1 MSKKPK
7 AQGRMDAEKL
17 MDADTSPDR
26 RRKTPPDSPEPTPP
40 AKKRKAEKP
49 DAEPPKKP
57 GGKPRKPKSRAEVT
71 RDVAPT
77 TGPGSRQCTATAKQ
91 SGERCKRRPIPGGNV
106 CVMHGGKTPAV
117 QRSARGRLAELVLP
131 SIETLNHERAN
142 AKRSAD
148 RQRAANSILDR
159 AGITRGHSA
168 EVDAARALLL
178 ERILTIRA
186 ESAGAIAPPDPLEI
200 VAEVIDEDDDEAE
213 YGDDEERPD
222 AGA

>member
-1 MSKKPK
+1 MSKKGDRK
-7 AQGRMDAEKL
+7 GKDERMGNAS
-17 MDADTSPDR
+17 APDR
-26 RRKTPPDSPEPTPP
+26 RRKTLPDSPSPAPP
-40 AKKRKAEKP
+40 AKKRKAPSKP
-49 DAEPPKKP
+49 SKKAAATP
-57 GGKPRKPKSRAEVT
+57 DKPKRSRGRPTAEELAH
-71 RDVAPT
+71 R
-77 TGPGSRQCTATAKQ
+77 CTATSKTT
-91 SGERCKRRPIPGGNV
+91 GERCRQAAIPGGRV
-106 CVMHGGKTPAV
+106 CRYHGGGAPQV

-131 SIETLNHERAN
+131 SIETLNQERAH

-213 YGDDEERPD
+213 YGDDEERSD